1 MSSCKKKMS
10 INGNMKSN
18 KPYRITSSLDET
30 SPVHVVQQKEEV
42 GFSGGGGGYLCVAIY
57 VMRKTQRS
65 KIT

>member
-1 MSSCKKKMS
+1 MS

-42 GFSGGGGGYLCVAIY
+42 GFSGGGGVPLRSYLCNEKNI
-57 VMRKTQRS
+57 K
-65 KIT
+65 

>member
-1 MSSCKKKMS
+1 
-10 INGNMKSN
+10 MKSN

-42 GFSGGGGGYLCVAIY
+42 GFSGGGGGGGYLCVAIY

>member
-42 GFSGGGGGYLCVAIY
+42 GFSGGGGGGTFA
-57 VMRKTQRS
+57 
-65 KIT
+65 

>member
-1 MSSCKKKMS
+1 MS

-42 GFSGGGGGYLCVAIY
+42 GFSGGGGGVPLRSYLCNEKNA
-57 VMRKTQRS
+57 TF
-65 KIT
+65 